1 MRNVKWAGTQTS
13 MEWPYC
19 SFFYCGVKLIPA
31 GGPTV
36 DESTITEKMAAVDF
50 PSNALRS
57 KIFNKS
63 NGCLLKDR
71 RKAGGDLFILL
82 KFLII
87 LFGVGFF
94 LSFLKLSAGKG
105 LDDCLSS
112 LFSNFQLTLPMHS
125 GEMYMT
131 PFFCLDVLFGRFRTV
146 PGLNF
151 DMCIIP
157 TRE

>member
-1 MRNVKWAGTQTS
+1 
-13 MEWPYC
+13 
-19 SFFYCGVKLIPA
+19 
-31 GGPTV
+31 
-36 DESTITEKMAAVDF
+36 MAAVDF

-94 LSFLKLSAGKG
+94 LKLSAGKG
-105 LDDCLSS
+105 LDDLLSS

-125 GEMYMT
+125 GEMYMP
-131 PFFCLDVLFGRFRTV
+131 PFFCTCGRFRTV